1 MALKL
6 FSRWFRGGGSTAAEE
21 RLVHRCRGDRELAER
36 LINRELARRPGLSR
50 ARASETAVDRWNSE
64 R

>member
-6 FSRWFRGGGSTAAEE
+6 FPRLFRGGRPSAAED
-21 RLVHRCRGDRELAER
+21 RLVHRCRGDRALAER
-36 LINRELARRPGLSR
+36 LINRELAHRPGLSL
-50 ARASETAVDRWNSE
+50 ARASDLALDRWNHE